1 VGDLTPTRKVAAG
14 GVAGAA
20 TVILVWLAGMFGLEM
35 PPEVAAAL
43 TVLLGTGAA
52 YLRTERPR

>member
-1 VGDLTPTRKVAAG
+1 VSDLTPTRKVAAG
-14 GVAGAA
+14 GVGGAA
-20 TVILVWLAGMFGLEM
+20 TIVLVWLAGMFGLEM